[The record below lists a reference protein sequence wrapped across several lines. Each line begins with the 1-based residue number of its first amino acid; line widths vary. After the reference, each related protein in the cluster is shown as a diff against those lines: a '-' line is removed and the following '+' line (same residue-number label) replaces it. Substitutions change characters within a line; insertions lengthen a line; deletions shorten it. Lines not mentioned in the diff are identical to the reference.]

1 MPLMSSLLYLLHSV
15 EGQLQVSYISLPE
28 GKIIFFPPE
37 IRYQK
42 PYEIVFT
49 VSVSNRLDH
58 LSTAAGCYMHRH
70 TFSCCKLLCTC
81 IFSGFQKQFLGAERQ
96 YWICCWQENQVWL
109 ELNVKAGSY
118 VHSSRA
124 DPYSVMYVLLTTLEQ
139 TAHISPS
146 PAPELLLSPGS
157 FPWLCRYELLRPGPL
172 CGYNG
177 KWCRMHI
184 CTEEQTLFPTQHKL
198 GNDGSTP

>member
-1 MPLMSSLLYLLHSV
+1 MHRTFLKLLTNYSSEKTPSDRNTSSWQAITLQTRSEVKEMPLMSSLLYLLHSV

-28 GKIIFFPPE
+28 GKIFFFPPE

-70 TFSCCKLLCTC
+70 TFSCCKFLFTC

-96 YWICCWQENQVWL
+96 Y
-109 ELNVKAGSY
+109 
-118 VHSSRA
+118 
-124 DPYSVMYVLLTTLEQ
+124 
-139 TAHISPS
+139 
-146 PAPELLLSPGS
+146 
-157 FPWLCRYELLRPGPL
+157 
-172 CGYNG
+172 
-177 KWCRMHI
+177 
-184 CTEEQTLFPTQHKL
+184 
-198 GNDGSTP
+198 